1 MNTEYQISIEPDQ
14 DAEDPRSAWDHV
26 GRMVC
31 WHNSYNLGDEQPSED
46 PTEYLDNLAGLDDI
60 KARIDTVIDH
70 FWNRQDWYGLET
82 RLNNYLDKKR
92 KGALQDYIVLP
103 LYLYDHSGITMRC
116 SSPFSCPWDSGD
128 VGFIYMSMDQARKEW
143 TGTDDEIRE
152 AATRYLTGEVETYD
166 QYLTGDVWGYTIERV
181 TLDEDGDEMDREHVE
196 SCWGF
201 YGYDCCKE
209 EAEAQAEHYRT
220 EPLAA

>member
-14 DAEDPRSAWDHV
+14 YPENPRTAWDNV
-26 GRMVC
+26 GHMVC
-31 WHNSYNLGDEQPSED
+31 WHSRYNLGDEQPSED
-46 PTEYLDNLAGLDDI
+46 PSEYLDNLAGLDDI
-60 KARIDTVIDH
+60 KARIDTVLDH
-70 FWNRQDWYGLET
+70 FWDRRDWYGLET

-116 SSPFSCPWDSGD
+116 SPFSCPWDSGY
-128 VGFIYMSMDQARKEW
+128 VGFIYVSMDQARKEW

-152 AATRYLTGEVETYD
+152 AATQYLIGEVETYD
-166 QYLTGDVWGYTIERV
+166 QYLTGDVWGYTIEQV
-181 TLDEDGDEMDREHVE
+181 TLDEDGDEIDREWVD

-201 YGYDCCKE
+201 YGYDYCKE
-209 EAEAQAEHYRT
+209 EAEAQAKHYRT